1 VSIDKEKLGVNER
14 FRFEPSWFCQSGTW
28 VKAGFHCHT
37 LNSDGGLTPEA
48 TVKHYREKGFQCLG
62 ITDHA
67 QVTSVEGFSD
77 NDFIGIN
84 STENGGVPD
93 VIGVGITTTASKE
106 LSLPERTQALV
117 QQGGFTIAAHPT
129 YCAVTPDMY
138 VNCPDLMAME
148 IYNAYCDEAYA
159 NGLATELWD
168 MVLGQGKRIWGVAG
182 DDAHLNPR
190 KRYYSDAGRAWVEI
204 CAEELSRA
212 AILGALQCGA
222 FYSTQSPK
230 FTSITVEA
238 STIRLTC
245 SPVTQ
250 VRWRTFGKV
259 GYVEYAPE
267 GGSITQ
273 SILPKWFK
281 PRVFVRI
288 ELIDHQGK
296 KAWSNPFFIE

>member
-1 VSIDKEKLGVNER
+1 MNKS
-14 FRFEPSWFCQSGTW
+14 FRFEPSLFCEPGTW
-28 VKAGFHCHT
+28 IKAGLHCHT

-48 TVKHYREKGFQCLG
+48 TVRYYRDKGFQCLG

-77 NDFIGIN
+77 NDFIGID

-93 VIGVGITTTASKE
+93 VIGVGVTATSPKE
-106 LSLPERTQALV
+106 LSLLERTQALV
-117 QQGGFTIAAHPT
+117 NQGGFTVAAHPT

-138 VNCPDLMAME
+138 VNCPNLMAME
-148 IYNAYCDEAYA
+148 IYNAYCDEAYS

-168 MVLGQGKRIWGVAG
+168 MVLGQGKRIWGVAA

-204 CAEELSRA
+204 WAEEFSCV
-212 AILGALQCGA
+212 AILRSLKRGS
-222 FYSTQSPK
+222 FYSTQGPK

-245 SPVTQ
+245 SPVVQ
-250 VRWRTFGKV
+250 VRWRTFGNV
-259 GYVEYAPE
+259 GFVHYAPE
-267 GGSITQ
+267 DDSLTQ
-273 SILPKWFK
+273 SILPEWFK
-281 PRVFVRI
+281 PRLFVRI
-288 ELIDHQGK
+288 ELVDSQGK